1 MTFHLLF
8 DFCGVPLQGY
18 LYKKT
23 CGTQNSPHAFAQD
36 GRDLF
41 KRGIVCPENKK
52 APKGQ
57 KDLWTLCNTE
67 TKTALGC
74 RRYYVSI
81 L

>member
-8 DFCGVPLQGY
+8 DFCGVPLQDIY
-18 LYKKT
+18 IKKR

-36 GRDLF
+36 GEICL
-41 KRGIVCPENKK
+41 RGAFVCPENKK

-67 TKTALGC
+67 TRLP
-74 RRYYVSI
+74 
-81 L
+81 